1 MGGNITIGE
10 EKTYFSVHGFRNYS
24 KTSAEQAGMKPIN
37 TEILMGHS
45 TGISDFYYLS
55 YGE

>member
-24 KTSAEQAGMKPIN
+24 KTSAEQAGMKPIK
-37 TEILMGHS
+37 LK
-45 TGISDFYYLS
+45 F
-55 YGE
+55 